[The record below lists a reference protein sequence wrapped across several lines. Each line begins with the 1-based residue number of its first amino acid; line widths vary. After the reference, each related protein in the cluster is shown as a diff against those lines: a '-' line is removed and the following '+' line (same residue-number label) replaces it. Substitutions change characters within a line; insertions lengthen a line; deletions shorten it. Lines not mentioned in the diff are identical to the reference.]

1 MGRKDEGS
9 GRGGRYIDFLGYQFS
24 QDDQRLR
31 KSIKQ
36 KFAKSMARVKSRKR
50 KKQLTDSYRG
60 WCMYGRC
67 RNLWKTITGQP
78 LMGFADKGISIEQAS
93 TKDGK
98 KFFECR
104 KGTIMEVLN
113 QRLSVLDFEANVPT
127 PDIHD
132 PTKMNYDRYMLMV
145 QKEDGEKIK
154 FTISSFQ
161 MKNILDECRKAEDAG
176 NKVFPVENVGIAR
189 VDLGRGKFTYK
200 FIDL

>member
-1 MGRKDEGS
+1 MARKGEGS

-36 KFAKSMARVKSRKR
+36 KFAKNMARVKSRKR
-50 KKQLTDSYRG
+50 KKQFIDSYRG

-67 RNLWKTITGQP
+67 RNLWETITGQR
-78 LMGFADKGISIEQAS
+78 MGFAEKGISLERAS

-104 KGTIMEVLN
+104 KGNIVEVLN
-113 QRLSVLDFEANVPT
+113 QRLSILDFEANIDT
-127 PDIHD
+127 PDIRD
-132 PTKMNYDRYMLMV
+132 RDKMNHDRYMVMV
-145 QKEDGEKIK
+145 QKEDGEKVK
-154 FTISSFQ
+154 FTVSSFQ
-161 MKNILDECRKAEDAG
+161 MKNALDESRAAEQAG
-176 NKVFPVENVGIAR
+176 HKVFPVENVGIIR

>member
-1 MGRKDEGS
+1 
-9 GRGGRYIDFLGYQFS
+9 
-24 QDDQRLR
+24 
-31 KSIKQ
+31 
-36 KFAKSMARVKSRKR
+36 
-50 KKQLTDSYRG
+50 
-60 WCMYGRC
+60 MYGRC
-67 RNLWKTITGQP
+67 RNLWETITGKP
-78 LMGFADKGISIEQAS
+78 LMGFAEKGISLERAS

-132 PTKMNYDRYMLMV
+132 PTKINYDRYMLMV

-161 MKNILDECRKAEDAG
+161 MKNALDESLAAEQAG
-176 NKVFPVENVGIAR
+176 RKVFPVENIGIIR

>member
-1 MGRKDEGS
+1 
-9 GRGGRYIDFLGYQFS
+9 
-24 QDDQRLR
+24 
-31 KSIKQ
+31 
-36 KFAKSMARVKSRKR
+36 MARVKSRKR
-50 KKQLTDSYRG
+50 RKQIIDSYKG

-67 RNLWKTITGQP
+67 NHLWETITGKP
-78 LMGFADKGISIEQAS
+78 IMGFADKGISIEQAS

-113 QRLSVLDFEANVPT
+113 QRLTILDFESNIPT
-127 PDIHD
+127 PNIHN
-132 PTKMNYDRYMLMV
+132 PSKMNYDRYMVMV

-154 FTISSFQ
+154 FTVSSFQ
-161 MKNILDECRKAEDAG
+161 MKNILDECRKAEESG
-176 NKVFPVENVGIAR
+176 KTVFPVDGIGITR